1 MKNTNVKTGKEFIEL
16 TTVFRINYQDGE
28 VPVVRT
34 LNDLQS
40 IKAELLTCWS
50 DVCIKALEARME
62 SCVSMLFRN
71 RNNVLKANEYQIVF
85 QKSNGQLHSFN
96 IPSYMAMEGILETF
110 NNRHWHHLEK
120 QRDGVRQLLKAL
132 YWIPEEDKCDH
143 GNFGFGQLISC
154 LEEFTFIYE
163 K

>member
-1 MKNTNVKTGKEFIEL
+1 MKNTNIKTGKEFIEL
-16 TTVFRINYQDGE
+16 TTVFRINYQDSDI
-28 VPVVRT
+28 PVGRNLT
-34 LNDLQS
+34 AD
-40 IKAELLTCWS
+40 LLTCWS
-50 DVCIKALEARME
+50 DVCIKALEMRME

-110 NNRHWHHLEK
+110 KNRHWHHLEEQK
-120 QRDGVRQLLKAL
+120 DGVRQLLKAL
-132 YWIPEEDKCDH
+132 YWISEEDKVDH

-154 LEEFTFIYE
+154 LEEFTFVYE
-163 K
+163 NR